1 MLFAEVEPASDEA
14 MLELVHALC
23 PGFVA
28 GEVLHRSATSL
39 VVAGTIDFAPVVAKV
54 LASGSPFWREHFRRE
69 IEAYRLFEET
79 PPPVRVPRL
88 VAADQGRAVL
98 VVERLFGRPVAE
110 ERHPASAIP
119 SGELAGAF
127 TQLRRLNA
135 WRPEWGGPW
144 RVEYAPRIERA
155 HRQRLLDGR
164 DRAAVLALAER
175 AAGQY
180 EFAHGDLVLNN
191 VLKIEGGFGFVD
203 WAAAGEYL
211 PGFDLAQLWVLL
223 GDLHGP
229 RLVVED
235 MVGDGGPDAEAPFLV
250 NLALLLGR
258 ELRTFEHRR
267 DDVGQARYARLAEA
281 WEDVRVRLRRAAG
294 H

>member
-1 MLFAEVEPASDEA
+1 MLFTELEPASDEA
-14 MLELVHALC
+14 MLGLVHEVSPALV
-23 PGFVA
+23 P
-28 GEVLHRSATSL
+28 GEVLHRSATSF

-54 LASGSPFWREHFRRE
+54 LANGSPFWGEQFRRE
-69 IEAYRLFEET
+69 IEAYRIFEHN

-88 VAADQGRAVL
+88 VAADQSRAVL
-98 VVERLFGRPVAE
+98 VTERLFGRPVTND
-110 ERHPASAIP
+110 RHPTSAIP
-119 SGELAGAF
+119 SAELAGAF
-127 TQLRRLNA
+127 TQVRRLNA
-135 WRPEWGGPW
+135 WRPGLGQSWQVDYG
-144 RVEYAPRIERA
+144 PRIERA
-155 HRQRLLDGR
+155 HRQRLLDDD

-175 AAGQY
+175 AAGQR

-223 GDLHGP
+223 GELHGP

-258 ELRTFEHRR
+258 ELRTFRHHTDRA
-267 DDVGQARYARLAEA
+267 GQARYAHLADA
-281 WEDVRVRLRRAAG
+281 WADVRDRLRRAAG